1 MKFVLPVYFFY
12 FECACMHFPF
22 GKLEAETEAHCL
34 FLVSAM
40 IQYFAALTGVA
51 QTMSLYFSYVAFMLE
66 TFENT

>member
-1 MKFVLPVYFFY
+1 
-12 FECACMHFPF
+12 MHFPF

-51 QTMSLYFSYVAFMLE
+51 QTLSLYFSYVAFMLE
-66 TFENT
+66 TFEST